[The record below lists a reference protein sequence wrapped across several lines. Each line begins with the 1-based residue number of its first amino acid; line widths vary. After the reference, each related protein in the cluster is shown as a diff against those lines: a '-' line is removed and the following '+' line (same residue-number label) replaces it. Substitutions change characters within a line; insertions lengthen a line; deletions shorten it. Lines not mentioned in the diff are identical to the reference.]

1 MNKQISIR
9 LDIEVLD
16 RVERVAASQGNRS
29 AASIIRECLYRE
41 FQPVKATAPEAV
53 SNAGK

>member
-41 FQPVKATAPEAV
+41 FRPAKAAPEAV